1 MKAPLHKNRRRFF
14 LVALI
19 LCSLLGS
26 VPVSGELP
34 TDEEFQKGLA
44 LYKEKKYPQAA
55 AIFEKL
61 EKDLPENL
69 RAEALF
75 MRGQGA
81 RALEKWSEA
90 EVLFSRAAK
99 AFPALAD

>member
-1 MKAPLHKNRRRFF
+1 MKAPLHKNRPRFF
-14 LVALI
+14 LVELI

-26 VPVSGELP
+26 APVLGELP
-34 TDEEFQKGLA
+34 AEEEFKKGLA
-44 LYKEKKYPQAA
+44 LHKEKKYSQAA

-61 EKDLPENL
+61 EKDSPENL

-81 RALEKWSEA
+81 RAL
-90 EVLFSRAAK
+90 
-99 AFPALAD
+99 